1 MHLIKVPLRIPILGG
16 GTDIKSWYEQN
27 GSFFV
32 SAAINKYIYISG
44 HERLSD
50 NLIWL
55 DYSKNEVYKM
65 LKT

>member
-50 NLIWL
+50 NLTMVKL
-55 DYSKNEVYKM
+55 
-65 LKT
+65 LKK

>member
-1 MHLIKVPLRIPILGG
+1 MSKMDL
-16 GTDIKSWYEQN
+16 
-27 GSFFV
+27 FV

-50 NLIWL
+50 NFNMVKLL
-55 DYSKNEVYKM
+55 KNMKWYKM